1 MKLLKASRGSP
12 TDRLCDLF
20 IKQNSSPSQNE
31 SVMPVAVIV
40 CVVLFAVLLLGVLW
54 ALIVFVPIDAA
65 AGPAA
70 QAVKKARREF
80 DVQAAVQRDAA
91 GQRAFNEQETR
102 AWCALIEKD

>member
-1 MKLLKASRGSP
+1 
-12 TDRLCDLF
+12 
-20 IKQNSSPSQNE
+20 
-31 SVMPVAVIV
+31 MPVAVIA
-40 CVVLFAVLLLGVLW
+40 CVILFAVLLLGVLW

-70 QAVKKARREF
+70 QAVLKKARREF

-102 AWCALIEKD
+102 AWRALSEKD